1 MIPASSFLS
10 ALALSRALLVFGL
23 AALAGYASA
32 AAQTATAAAS
42 TARDSGAPMFGAGAN
57 SPVVQ
62 ADRRVTFNLTAPN
75 ARKVQLTSPDFN
87 LSGGT
92 IEFVNLGPEFKNDG
106 KGNWTV
112 TVGPLNPGL
121 FRYTFMVDGV
131 STVDPR
137 NPDSAEDLSGV
148 ESILRVPGADFMDV
162 KNVPHGAVSQ
172 VWYYS
177 TALGRTRRMTVYTPP
192 GYEAGGGKYP
202 VFYLLH
208 GAGGSDGAWVSVGN
222 ANFILD
228 NLIAAGKAKPMV
240 VVMTDGHIGT
250 TFDPAQ
256 MGQDAFGAD
265 FLKDVMPYV
274 EKNYRVTANR
284 SNRAIAGLSMGG
296 AQTLSIALPHLELFS
311 AIGVFSSG
319 LFNGENDKLVKDN
332 LAALDNPALKKGLKV
347 LWTGIGRNDS
357 LAMPANDAMLKVLKA
372 HGFKVDSHTTEGA
385 HDWVNWQHYL
395 NEFTPLLFK

>member
-1 MIPASSFLS
+1 
-10 ALALSRALLVFGL
+10 
-23 AALAGYASA
+23 
-32 AAQTATAAAS
+32 
-42 TARDSGAPMFGAGAN
+42 MFGGGAA

-62 ADRRVTFNLTAPN
+62 TDRRVTFNLTAPD

-92 IEFVNLGPEFKNDG
+92 IEFVNLGPEFKKDAS
-106 KGNWTV
+106 GNWSV

-121 FRYTFMVDGV
+121 FRYTFLVDGV

-148 ESILRVPGADFMDV
+148 ESILRVPGKDFMDI
-162 KNVPHGAVSQ
+162 KNVPHGKVSQ

-192 GYEAGGGKYP
+192 GYEAGSTKYP

-228 NLIAAGKAKPMV
+228 NLIAAKAAKPMI
-240 VVMTDGHIGT
+240 VVMPDGHVT
-250 TFDPAQ
+250 NTFDVGT
-256 MGQDAFGAD
+256 MGKDGYVED
-265 FLKDVMPYV
+265 FLKDILPYV

-284 SNRAIAGLSMGG
+284 ANRAIAGLSMGG
-296 AQTLSIALPHLELFS
+296 AQTLSIALPHLEMFS
-311 AIGVFSSG
+311 HIGVFSSG
-319 LFNGENDKLVKDN
+319 LFNGADDPLVKTN
-332 LAALDNPALKKGLKV
+332 LKALDNPALKKDLKV
-347 LWTGIGRNDS
+347 FWTGIGKNDS
-357 LAMPANDAMLKVLKA
+357 LAMPANDAMLKVLKD
-372 HGFKVDSHTTEGA
+372 HGFKVDSHTTAGA
-385 HDWVNWQHYL
+385 HDWVNWQNYL
-395 NEFTPLLFK
+395 NEFAPLLFK